1 MDDLVLNLTT
11 DHHVVS
17 KHSSGGKGGRWTDRL
32 KAKRVEKRKARTNEK
47 SSNKPSDDSESRPAK
62 RPRIESSPQKSKSAP
77 TTRPTRPQTQVI
89 SSLFS
94 YNPKI
99 EAPVNAPT
107 PKVNSRPSNAPLAD
121 SSGFSGLG
129 LDPLIAAH
137 LVNKMN
143 IDKPTSIQRA
153 VLPAVFSTASQ
164 EATARD
170 VFIQSQTGSGK
181 TLSFLLPII
190 QDLLPLSSLSYIDR
204 SIGTLAIIIAPT
216 RELAK
221 QISDVLE
228 ALLQM
233 RLRPGDEPADDPG
246 GSSARLT
253 RWLVSGLL
261 TGGATRTHEKARIR
275 KGLPII
281 VSTPGRLLD
290 HLQSTSSFN
299 VAKCRWLVLDE
310 ADRLMELGF
319 EETITGIIQGL
330 DGRRKLAL
338 QAVEAGKSMEVGG
351 WDWDRR
357 RRTILCS
364 ATIREDVQ
372 KLAGK
377 ALINPMMIKA
387 TAAEPS
393 TEQNTASTNNLPS
406 TTSATEKFTPPSQ
419 LAQKYVV
426 VPLKLRLVALVALL
440 RSLIAQSQ
448 ARRGTKIIV
457 FLSCTDSVDFHFNL
471 LGGSSMG
478 GEDEPAAADADSDAD
493 SDGDEPEAQPLSEKV
508 EAKSSLLPDTSIFRL
523 HGSLPTPTRLASL
536 RGFSGASSKGKGP
549 APSTSSVLLCT
560 SVASRGLDLP
570 LVRAVV
576 QYDLPTEGGATEYVH
591 RVGRTARAGK
601 GGEAWSMVSPSE
613 SEWVKWVE
621 GKMRGDETA
630 DDEGRNI
637 TLAGVSIDNV
647 LRSGFGGKGSEY
659 EARATEVQLAF
670 ERWVLRKKENAGIA
684 RKAYLSHMRAYATH
698 PSNEKHIFHVRHLHL
713 GHLAKSFALRD
724 APKTVSTAG
733 GGGGGKAPPRKEKE
747 RERKPKKATGAEGAD
762 AASATKKRAR
772 EWEVDHSG
780 EAERRMQEVVR
791 SQGRLTKKG
800 GVMMSSGASEF
811 QIAGGAALER
821 GGGIGG
827 LCLAVALSKYAHIQV
842 DVYEG
847 AGRFREIGAG
857 VMIWARTWRILD
869 LLGLAEHFAK
879 VTDTPPRPDIG
890 FEYRRSDRS
899 TSDAFKWNFVAMP
912 YGCIRFHR
920 AHFLDVF
927 VDNLPEGIAHFG
939 KRLVSYEKQASGEI
953 YLAFAD
959 GTNAVCDLLVGCDGI
974 KSVVRAQMLRAKAA
988 EESQPELLELIEPK
1002 WTGTY
1007 AYRGLI
1013 PSTNLPSV
1021 DGVRHR
1027 TLATPMMYCGQDK
1040 HIVAYSISQG
1050 NVVNFV
1056 AFASELDKE
1065 NQDYGGE
1072 WVTDCTKEE
1081 VLTCFA
1087 GWESEALTLLER
1099 VDKPTKWGIHH
1110 IRELPF
1116 YVAGRIVLL
1125 GDAAHGMSP
1134 HLGSGAGQAI
1144 EDAYVL
1150 ANVLGAAPTNS
1161 LDKALEAYERTR
1173 LPVANHVLRS
1183 SFESGKMYEFNSRF
1197 AEEYNTLGPAIGRQ
1211 WGFLTEST
1219 PEGEAEKAVGIL
1231 RSLEEQG

>member
-1 MDDLVLNLTT
+1 MDDLVLNLAT
-11 DHHVVS
+11 DDHVSS
-17 KHSSGGKGGRWTDRL
+17 KHSAGAKGGRWTDRL
-32 KAKRVEKRKARTNEK
+32 KAKRVEKRKTRPSEK
-47 SSNKPSDDSESRPAK
+47 HSTKPSDDADSRPAK
-62 RPRIESSPQKSKSAP
+62 RPRIESSPQKAKPPP
-77 TTRPTRPQTQVI
+77 TARPNRPPTQVI

-99 EAPVNAPT
+99 EAPVNASA
-107 PKVNSRPSNAPLAD
+107 PKNISRPSNAPLAD
-121 SSGFSGLG
+121 SSSFSGLG
-129 LDPLIAAH
+129 LDPLISAH
-137 LVNKMN
+137 LVNKMS
-143 IDKPTSIQRA
+143 IDKPTAIQRA
-153 VLPAVFSTASQ
+153 VLPAVFATASQ

-228 ALLQM
+228 ALLQL
-233 RLRPGDEPADDPG
+233 RLRPGDESADDPG
-246 GSSARLT
+246 SSSARLT

-261 TGGATRTHEKARIR
+261 TGGATRTHEKARLR

-290 HLQSTSSFN
+290 HLQNTSSFN

-338 QAVEAGKSMEVGG
+338 QAMEEGKGMEVGG

-357 RRTILCS
+357 RRTMLCS

-387 TAAEPS
+387 TEAEPPSEQKAGS
-393 TEQNTASTNNLPS
+393 TSDLPNAPAP
-406 TTSATEKFTPPSQ
+406 TDKFTPPSQ
-419 LAQKYVV
+419 LSQKYVV
-426 VPLKLRLVALVALL
+426 VPLKLRLVALVSLL

-457 FLSCTDSVDFHFNL
+457 FLSCTDSVDFHWNL

-478 GEDEPAAADADSDAD
+478 GEDEPAAAEGDSDAD
-493 SDGDEPEAQPLSEKV
+493 SDEEAEPQPIGDKV
-508 EAKSSLLPDTSIFRL
+508 EVKSSLLPDTSIFRL

-549 APSTSSVLLCT
+549 PPSSSSVLLCT

-621 GKMRGDETA
+621 GKMRGEEAAGDE
-630 DDEGRNI
+630 DRNI
-637 TLAGVSIDNV
+637 TLSGVSIDSV
-647 LRSGFGGKGSEY
+647 LRSGFGGKGVEY
-659 EARATEVQLAF
+659 EARATEVQLSF
-670 ERWVLRKKENAGIA
+670 ERWVLRKKENAGFA
-684 RKAYLSHMRAYATH
+684 RKAFLSHMRAYATH
-698 PSNEKHIFHVRHLHL
+698 PSSEKHIFHVRHLHL

-724 APKTVSTAG
+724 APKSVSTAG
-733 GGGGGKAPPRKEKE
+733 AGGKAAPRKEKE
-747 RERKPKKATGAEGAD
+747 RERKPKKTAEGAETAD
-762 AASATKKRAR
+762 GASATKKRAR

-821 GGGIGG
+821 
-827 LCLAVALSKYAHIQV
+827 
-842 DVYEG
+842 
-847 AGRFREIGAG
+847 
-857 VMIWARTWRILD
+857 
-869 LLGLAEHFAK
+869 
-879 VTDTPPRPDIG
+879 
-890 FEYRRSDRS
+890 
-899 TSDAFKWNFVAMP
+899 
-912 YGCIRFHR
+912 
-920 AHFLDVF
+920 
-927 VDNLPEGIAHFG
+927 
-939 KRLVSYEKQASGEI
+939 
-953 YLAFAD
+953 
-959 GTNAVCDLLVGCDGI
+959 LVG
-974 KSVVRAQMLRAKAA
+974 S
-988 EESQPELLELIEPK
+988 
-1002 WTGTY
+1002 
-1007 AYRGLI
+1007 
-1013 PSTNLPSV
+1013 
-1021 DGVRHR
+1021 
-1027 TLATPMMYCGQDK
+1027 
-1040 HIVAYSISQG
+1040 
-1050 NVVNFV
+1050 
-1056 AFASELDKE
+1056 
-1065 NQDYGGE
+1065 
-1072 WVTDCTKEE
+1072 
-1081 VLTCFA
+1081 
-1087 GWESEALTLLER
+1087 
-1099 VDKPTKWGIHH
+1099 
-1110 IRELPF
+1110 
-1116 YVAGRIVLL
+1116 
-1125 GDAAHGMSP
+1125 
-1134 HLGSGAGQAI
+1134 
-1144 EDAYVL
+1144 
-1150 ANVLGAAPTNS
+1150 
-1161 LDKALEAYERTR
+1161 
-1173 LPVANHVLRS
+1173 RS
-1183 SFESGKMYEFNSRF
+1183 
-1197 AEEYNTLGPAIGRQ
+1197 
-1211 WGFLTEST
+1211 
-1219 PEGEAEKAVGIL
+1219 
-1231 RSLEEQG
+1231 